1 MRWNDRKGGERGG
14 IIILGGQMKGEGG
27 RGKTD
32 HFMSNLP
39 GRLYCLLLLLHEL
52 PLCTKYIDW
61 SKLYHFTL
69 SANQLL
75 TSYTG
80 PFSICSISFPNK
92 LIIGKIWMCRIWSV
106 QCFKDKDLKHASP
119 ETLWQVGEFET
130 TRAWKYATSCKYEPT
145 SWYWKYKTYSL
156 FVIAVFNICLSMMDW
171 KSCQVMDVH
180 GSRGHMSTFI
190 SAAISH
196 CQAAICGGSDIFCGR
211 RAHCSQSQCLTV
223 LWTRVGAITGTKR
236 FEVGHTAESL

>member
-27 RGKTD
+27 RGETD

-75 TSYTG
+75 TSCLSQYVPSASLTSSSSG
-80 PFSICSISFPNK
+80 KFGCAEYDLCSVLK
-92 LIIGKIWMCRIWSV
+92 TKIWNTPP
-106 QCFKDKDLKHASP
+106 LKHSDK
-119 ETLWQVGEFET
+119 LVNL
-130 TRAWKYATSCKYEPT
+130 K
-145 SWYWKYKTYSL
+145 L
-156 FVIAVFNICLSMMDW
+156 
-171 KSCQVMDVH
+171 H
-180 GSRGHMSTFI
+180 GHENMPPHVNMSQLLGI
-190 SAAISH
+190 ESIREA
-196 CQAAICGGSDIFCGR
+196 
-211 RAHCSQSQCLTV
+211 LT
-223 LWTRVGAITGTKR
+223 
-236 FEVGHTAESL
+236 